1 MEGKGKVLSRGN
13 DWFSMKYITTKLRR
27 NGKLTYTIITAETGN
42 VNKDLSLKELL
53 KTDGFQVGFYP
64 TFKKQIIQ

>member
-1 MEGKGKVLSRGN
+1 
-13 DWFSMKYITTKLRR
+13 MKYITTKLRR
-27 NGKLTYTIITAETGN
+27 NGKLTYTIITVETGN

-53 KTDGFQVGFYP
+53 KTDGFRVGFYP